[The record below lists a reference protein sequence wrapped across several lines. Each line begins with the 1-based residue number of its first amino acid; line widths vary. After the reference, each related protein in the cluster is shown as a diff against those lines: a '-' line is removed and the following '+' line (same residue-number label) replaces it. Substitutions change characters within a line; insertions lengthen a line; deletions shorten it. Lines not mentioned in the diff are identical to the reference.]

1 MAGGENRGGMPR
13 ARRRGPGGKVALAD
27 VAERAGVSLAT
38 ASRVMSGAAY
48 PVAAATR
55 ERVQQAA
62 SELAYAPNMIARA
75 LVRRMTRTIGVVI
88 GDITDSYFAE
98 IARGVED
105 QARRRDF
112 LTVICNTDRSPAVEN
127 AYFRLLL
134 DHHAAGIIIAGGAF
148 PQAPENDAFRELAKE
163 ASRSA
168 TRLVVLTDRD
178 VEAPAICVDDRMV
191 AMDLTRYLTG
201 LGHRRIAFVEGLAGL
216 STSLRRGEGFVRA
229 MEEAGLDPSLR
240 YPGGFGIEPGRAAA
254 ALMLRNELPDAVI
267 AATDEAAFGVLTTL
281 QQGGVEIP
289 RQVSVAG
296 IDDNRHAQLFNLTT
310 MRLPTYDLGAMAA
323 KWVTGDEP
331 CAPDTRV
338 TLPCR
343 VIPRG
348 STGWIARSDGPESNC
363 RTLTVW

>member
-1 MAGGENRGGMPR
+1 MSR
-13 ARRRGPGGKVALAD
+13 ARRSGTGGKVSLAD
-27 VAERAGVSLAT
+27 VAACANVSLAT
-38 ASRVMSGAAY
+38 ASRVMSGATY

-55 ERVQQAA
+55 ERVLQAA
-62 SELAYAPNMIARA
+62 TDLSYAPNLIARA
-75 LVRRMTRTIGVVI
+75 LVRRMTNTIGVVI

-105 QARRRDF
+105 QAYRRDF
-112 LTVICNTDRSPAVEN
+112 LTIICNTDRSPAVEN

-148 PQAPENDAFRELAKE
+148 PQAPENEAFRELAKE

-168 TRLVVLTDRD
+168 TRLVMLTDRD
-178 VEAPAICVDDRMV
+178 VEAPVISVDDRMV
-191 AMDLTRYLTG
+191 TMDLTRYLIG
-201 LGHRRIAFVEGLAGL
+201 LGHRRIAYVEGLTGL
-216 STSLRRGEGFVRA
+216 STSLRRGEGFARA
-229 MEEAGLDPSLR
+229 MTEAGLDASLR

-267 AATDEAAFGVLTTL
+267 AASDEAAFGVLTTL

-323 KWVTGDEP
+323 KWVIGDEP
-331 CAPDTRV
+331 CAPDSRV

-348 STGWIARSDGPESNC
+348 TTSWISTADRKGALRAG
-363 RTLTVW
+363 

>member
-1 MAGGENRGGMPR
+1 MSR
-13 ARRRGPGGKVALAD
+13 ARRSGTGGKVSLAD
-27 VAERAGVSLAT
+27 VAARANVSLAT
-38 ASRVMSGAAY
+38 ASRVMSGATY

-55 ERVQQAA
+55 ERVLLAA
-62 SELAYAPNMIARA
+62 SELSYAPNLIARA
-75 LVRRMTRTIGVVI
+75 LVRRMTNTIGVVI

-105 QARRRDF
+105 QAYRQDF
-112 LTVICNTDRSPAVEN
+112 LTIICNTDRSPAVEN

-148 PQAPENDAFRELAKE
+148 PQAPENEAFRELAKE

-168 TRLVVLTDRD
+168 TRLVVLSDRD
-178 VEAPAICVDDRMV
+178 VEAPVISVDDRMV
-191 AMDLTRYLTG
+191 TMDLTRYLIG
-201 LGHRRIAFVEGLAGL
+201 LGHRRIAYVEGLTGL
-216 STSLRRGEGFVRA
+216 STSLRRGEGFARA
-229 MEEAGLDPSLR
+229 MTEAGLDASLR

-254 ALMLRNELPDAVI
+254 AQMLRNELPDAVI
-267 AATDEAAFGVLTTL
+267 AASDEAAFGVLTTL
-281 QQGGVEIP
+281 QQGGIEIP

-323 KWVTGDEP
+323 KLVIGDEP
-331 CAPDTRV
+331 CTPDYRV

-348 STGWIARSDGPESNC
+348 TTGWNSQADNRKEALRAG
-363 RTLTVW
+363 